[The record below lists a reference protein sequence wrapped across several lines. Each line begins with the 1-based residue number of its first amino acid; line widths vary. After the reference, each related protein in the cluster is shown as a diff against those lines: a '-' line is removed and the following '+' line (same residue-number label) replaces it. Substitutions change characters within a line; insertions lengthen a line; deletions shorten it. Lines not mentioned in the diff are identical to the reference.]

1 MLTEPLKHFRGMIT
15 SEVGLLVDE
24 RVRSII
30 GLDAE
35 ALETIRL
42 GRLMHE
48 LDITEQQDVEQ

>member
-1 MLTEPLKHFRGMIT
+1 MFTEPLKHFRGMIT

-24 RVRSII
+24 RIRRII

-35 ALETIRL
+35 ALETIQL
-42 GRLMHE
+42 DILVQE

>member
-1 MLTEPLKHFRGMIT
+1 MLTEPLRHFRGMIT
-15 SEVGLLVDE
+15 SEVGFLVDE

-42 GRLMHE
+42 GRLTQE
-48 LDITEQQDVEQ
+48 LEITEHQDVEQ